1 MKKIIFVFA
10 ITTLLSCQ
18 TKQSGWVEVW
28 SEDFNSS
35 TLDTAIWSK
44 IPRGSSDWNNYM
56 SDFDSL
62 YELRNGSLVLKGI
75 ANKTQHGD
83 TATYLTGGIWT
94 KDKKNFENGLLEI
107 RAKLE
112 SSIGAWPAFWMLAN
126 NRKWPEGGEIDIME
140 HLNHD
145 SVVYQTIH
153 SVYTLEHKI
162 KDNPV
167 SGTIVKIDPN
177 GWNTYGIELSKDSLC
192 FYVNSKKTMTYP
204 RIETNLSGQYPFIHP
219 MYLLLDMQLGG
230 SWVGGVDPKELP
242 VEMEIDYVKFF
253 QKK

>member
-1 MKKIIFVFA
+1 MKKIIFLFA

-28 SEDFNSS
+28 SDDFNSS
-35 TLDTAIWSK
+35 SLDTAIWSK

-107 RAKLE
+107 RAKLK
-112 SSIGAWPAFWMLAN
+112 SATGAWPAFWMLAN

-162 KDNPV
+162 KNNPV
-167 SGTIVKIDPN
+167 SGTIAKIDPE

-230 SWVGGVDPKELP
+230 SWVGGVDHKELP